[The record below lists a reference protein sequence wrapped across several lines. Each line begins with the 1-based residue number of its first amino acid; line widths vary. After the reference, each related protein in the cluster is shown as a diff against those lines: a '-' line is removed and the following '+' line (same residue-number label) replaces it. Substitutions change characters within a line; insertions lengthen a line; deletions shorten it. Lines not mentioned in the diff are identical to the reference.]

1 MRTPP
6 PVIELIFRNSRR
18 ARRAVCTRHLAAG
31 GSSYSNA
38 ARTKRKERI
47 IQKNQNG
54 LFCAGV
60 PHLRCWV
67 GRSNF
72 EIGGASDDLVRK
84 VVLHFDFECVVAGR
98 ECRERQP

>member
-6 PVIELIFRNSRR
+6 PAIELIFRNSRR
-18 ARRAVCTRHLAAG
+18 ARRAVCTGHLAAG

-54 LFCAGV
+54 LFWTRSSNTRRGS
-60 PHLRCWV
+60 PV
-67 GRSNF
+67 GCSESGSEQRVARDDRPAS
-72 EIGGASDDLVRK
+72 GGAYK
-84 VVLHFDFECVVAGR
+84 FVVARGR
-98 ECRERQP
+98 